1 MITAQRGTFRH
12 SWFCLFQQLRAVV
25 NISTIVTV
33 FHRKECC
40 TDGFLLKGTLYRW
53 FLSILGLMRSDMVDL
68 NLLIQILGLSLISLG
83 YSMIKA
89 SLAFAVTGPGFK
101 SCGWASYLR

>member
-1 MITAQRGTFRH
+1 
-12 SWFCLFQQLRAVV
+12 
-25 NISTIVTV
+25 
-33 FHRKECC
+33 
-40 TDGFLLKGTLYRW
+40 
-53 FLSILGLMRSDMVDL
+53 MVDL